1 MDDSITR
8 YSRTTIKGKV
18 MSDILI
24 RIIASM
30 FLVLASSVALA
41 AGSLAIDTLQ
51 GKEYGFSFNHATF
64 ALSDER
70 AKRECGSDCSVIE
83 NFENQCAAFAADQ
96 TTGSNVYGWSQG
108 ASDTIVQQRALS
120 ECRNHGGSSCIVRAW
135 GCDTMKA
142 TDKKTAALKSSKPTN
157 PVFTMLG
164 EWEVDYATTEGD
176 IANGTLR
183 VNKRV
188 GNGVFGGV
196 LVLSTEI
203 DGQTIRNQQ
212 DALITVEGKTVTVN
226 CSNPVYL
233 VGGDGYHYEPDN
245 YTLTIAN
252 NNVLKGINKDSAG
265 AGGIIVLIKK

>member
-1 MDDSITR
+1 
-8 YSRTTIKGKV
+8 

-30 FLVLASSVALA
+30 FFILASSVALA

-51 GKEYGFSFNHATF
+51 GKEYGFSFNHSTF
-64 ALSDER
+64 GLADER

-83 NFENQCAAFAADQ
+83 NFESQCAAYAADQ

-108 ASDTIVQQRALS
+108 ASGTIVQQRALS
-120 ECRNHGGSSCIVRAW
+120 ECRNHGGSACIVRAW

-142 TDKKTAALKSSKPTN
+142 ADKKAVPLKSSKPTN
-157 PVFTMLG
+157 AVFTMLG
-164 EWEVDYATTEGD
+164 EWEVDYASTEGD
-176 IANGTLR
+176 TSNGTLR

-188 GNGVFGGV
+188 GSGVFRGD

-203 DGQTIRNQQ
+203 DGQKIQNQQ
-212 DALITVEGKTVTVN
+212 DALITVEGKTVTIN

-245 YTLTIAN
+245 YTLTVAN
-252 NNVLKGINKDSAG
+252 NNVLKGINKDSVG
-265 AGGIIVLIKK
+265 TGGIIVLIKK